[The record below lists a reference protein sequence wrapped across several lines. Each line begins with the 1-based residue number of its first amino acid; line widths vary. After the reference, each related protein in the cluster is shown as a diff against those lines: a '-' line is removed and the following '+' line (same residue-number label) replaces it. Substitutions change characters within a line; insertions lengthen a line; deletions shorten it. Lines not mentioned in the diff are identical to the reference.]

1 MKALKITS
9 IVFIVLG
16 ILLFLVGYMFRIMH
30 WPDLY
35 QGFYSGP
42 IVFLMGLILL
52 IIRKIKN

>member
-1 MKALKITS
+1 MRALKITS

-30 WPDLY
+30 WPDMY
-35 QGFYSGP
+35 KGFYSGP
-42 IVFLMGLILL
+42 IVFTIGLILL